1 VQVFYVAE
9 GAVEVRVHRTSFV
22 MSYGGQFMVPRGE
35 SGLLPRHIG
44 RSNTCC
50 YLNAPSPSLATIWIR
65 DVLIGLGNQYS
76 IKNISERTTA
86 QLFFA
91 QARKLRITEKEH
103 ADAEQL
109 MAGLG
114 KGGNR
119 SIGAA
124 APADLGASTIR
135 NGAADEGVEEGDG
148 DEDVDEDADLEKN
161 AVEDEEG
168 EEEEEEMPTK
178 GKRRAIGRAVK
189 AVGAKAGKGKK

>member
-1 VQVFYVAE
+1 VFYVAE

-35 SGLLPRHIG
+35 FGLLSRLTG
-44 RSNTCC
+44 RSSCTCRC
-50 YLNAPSPSLATIWIR
+50 LPACSTSLATIWIR
-65 DVLIGLGNQYS
+65 VVLTGLGNQYS

-109 MAGLG
+109 MAGLD

-178 GKRRAIGRAVK
+178 GKRRLIGRA
-189 AVGAKAGKGKK
+189 AKAGKGKN